1 MDLRHRSIQIL
12 GCLAIAV
19 GCLLALSLIGGLATF
34 GHIANFWMLLGH
46 LLFAAVAVYLIYLG
60 LRGLAFAHGKPLSKP
75 RFGWGRIL
83 LGAVLLFSS
92 ANDHFHLLS
101 SHTAIKRLEPSNPT
115 QAVAMNITA
124 IVIAVGC
131 VIMIFSGIWIGVR
144 RRQVVKT

>member
-12 GCLAIAV
+12 GCLAIAL
-19 GCLLALSLIGGLATF
+19 GCLLGLILIGSLAI
-34 GHIANFWMLLGH
+34 GHIANFWMLLVH

-60 LRGLAFAHGKPLSKP
+60 VRGLAFAHGKPLPKA

-101 SHTAIKRLEPSNPT
+101 SHTAIKRLEASNPT

-144 RRQVVKT
+144 REVVKT

>member
-12 GCLAIAV
+12 GCLAIAL
-19 GCLLALSLIGGLATF
+19 GCLLALILIGGLAI
-34 GHIANFWMLLGH
+34 GHIVNFWMLLVH

-60 LRGLAFAHGKPLSKP
+60 LRGLVFAHGKPLPKP

-92 ANDHFHLLS
+92 ANDHFHPLS

-115 QAVAMNITA
+115 QAVVMNITA

-131 VIMIFSGIWIGVR
+131 VIVIFSGIWIGVR
-144 RRQVVKT
+144 RHLVKT